1 MFPVSTLQ
9 RIRLPGFPRVRGD
22 VPAHINTAYLPSQFS
37 PRARGCSLF
46 ELSLLISGIVFPA
59 CAGMFPAHQ
68 NIYPP
73 SACFPRVRGDVPP
86 TWLRCRA
93 TGKFSPRAR
102 GCSPVPH
109 HTVACYH
116 VFPAC
121 AGMFRREGHHGR
133 YRYGFPRVR
142 GDVPALNQHTAMMQA
157 FSPRARGCSG
167 R

>member
-59 CAGMFPAHQ
+59 CAGMFLRWAKYLRLHM
-68 NIYPP
+68 
-73 SACFPRVRGDVPP
+73 CFPRVRGDVPSGWIVD
-86 TWLRCRA
+86 TKRFV
-93 TGKFSPRAR
+93 FSPRAR
-102 GCSPVPH
+102 GCSQLTRIFIPRPR
-109 HTVACYH
+109 

-121 AGMFRREGHHGR
+121 AGMFRLPGCGAALRGS
-133 YRYGFPRVR
+133 FPRVR
-142 GDVPALNQHTAMMQA
+142 GDVPRCHIIRWRVIM
-157 FSPRARGCSG
+157 FSPRARGCSCP
-167 R
+167 

>member
-59 CAGMFPAHQ
+59 CAGMFLRWAKYLRLHM
-68 NIYPP
+68 
-73 SACFPRVRGDVPP
+73 CFPRVRGDVPSGWIVD
-86 TWLRCRA
+86 TKRFV
-93 TGKFSPRAR
+93 FSPRAR
-102 GCSPVPH
+102 GCSAYLVAVPR
-109 HTVACYH
+109 YGE

-121 AGMFRREGHHGR
+121 AGMFPGATS
-133 YRYGFPRVR
+133 YGGVLSCFPRVR
-142 GDVPALNQHTAMMQA
+142 GDVPA
-157 FSPRARGCSG
+157 
-167 R
+167 